1 MVSLDAVVSK
11 YNEALVKIAKRIGG
25 QQASELDV
33 SYINDVFRFA
43 VERIGGCEPG
53 AHKLFGINDNAIVSQ
68 LDFYNRT
75 FNRPKLIAIFRH
87 PLAVAT
93 SSWFHNH
100 RLAEME
106 NDPSHLEQIRK
117 CGDINVWSIEI
128 AKFVTFHL
136 QKCLAFQTENPNLL
150 IISYESLADRKAET
164 LDTVFGFL
172 EQSRDAS
179 IIEDIVAQT
188 FFERMKANASEPGFF
203 RAGRKST
210 DNPEIST
217 DTKAEVDK
225 ICGTVLGSIGIT

>member
-1 MVSLDAVVSK
+1 
-11 YNEALVKIAKRIGG
+11 
-25 QQASELDV
+25 
-33 SYINDVFRFA
+33 
-43 VERIGGCEPG
+43 
-53 AHKLFGINDNAIVSQ
+53 
-68 LDFYNRT
+68 
-75 FNRPKLIAIFRH
+75 
-87 PLAVAT
+87 
-93 SSWFHNH
+93 
-100 RLAEME
+100 ME

-150 IISYESLADRKAET
+150 IISYESLVDRKAET

-188 FFERMKANASEPGFF
+188 SFERMKANASEPGFF

-217 DTKAEVDK
+217 DTKAEVDR
-225 ICGTVLGSIGIT
+225 ICGSVLARVGIALPRRHHRGLVVLSAGTVGEDALRAAVPLLCANIRSTSKI